1 MLADD
6 VNKGN
11 ISIKEE
17 AYQTQITQEI
27 DVVVQINI
35 DNDRTLEIISK
46 EEIKEKLGRS
56 PDFSD
61 AIMMR
66 EYFELKKQ

>member
-11 ISIKEE
+11 ISIKPDMNKHE
-17 AYQTQITQEI
+17 ITQEL
-27 DVVVQINI
+27 DVIVQINI
-35 DNDRTLEIISK
+35 DNDSTLEILSK
-46 EEIKEKLGRS
+46 DDVKDKLGRS